1 MAASSELRVPFHD
14 HRLVEWCTG
23 LPARVKLRGRSGKWL
38 LRRAAHRRL
47 PPECTAAGKRGFS
60 VPVSKWLRHELH
72 GPLRDALLAS
82 DSFARA
88 RFGEKP
94 LARLLDD
101 HRHGVS
107 DRREELF
114 ALWILELWLRQ
125 HEVGYPGRAP
135 EAGEG
140 RKPAGGAL
148 KGRDIVCFSND
159 WDGDPLS
166 KM

>member
-38 LRRAAHRRL
+38 LRQAAHRRL

-60 VPVSKWLRHELH
+60 VPVSKGLRHALH

-88 RFGEKP
+88 RFGEEP
-94 LARLLDD
+94 LARLLSA
-101 HRHGVS
+101 HPHGVS
-107 DRREELF
+107 DTTAERF
-114 ALWILELWLRQ
+114 APW
-125 HEVGYPGRAP
+125 
-135 EAGEG
+135 
-140 RKPAGGAL
+140 
-148 KGRDIVCFSND
+148 
-159 WDGDPLS
+159 
-166 KM
+166 